1 MRVKYNLN
9 TKITFQ
15 VTGPFDRGAAAM
27 LHNAMYEY
35 AHINAVDLHVSAEK
49 GGLKPIVDAVR
60 GLGAIGFY
68 LGEPHKSDIIE
79 FLDEVDPISE
89 AFHCVNTVIHRDGKL
104 YGIGMD
110 GIGMAMAIGQAF
122 GPVQGKRVL
131 VIGAGAVGG
140 LIPAELCKRGAA
152 SVAIAN
158 RTPEKA
164 NYIAKTLQGHFDVP
178 TSYGSLDD
186 TFLREQ
192 AAQADVLVQCSSVGN
207 YAHPEL
213 KFESL
218 DFIDALK
225 DGCVVADVNYPS
237 TQLLER
243 AAARGLKTLSGES
256 MMYYQQ
262 LAVIKLRFGIEL
274 PLASMQNAREAVAT
288 AVAMRPYYDY
298 DEVAAQL

>member
-110 GIGMAMAIGQAF
+110 GIGMAMAIEQAF

-131 VIGAGAVGG
+131 VIGAGAVKSE
-140 LIPAELCKRGAA
+140 AKR
-152 SVAIAN
+152 S
-158 RTPEKA
+158 
-164 NYIAKTLQGHFDVP
+164 
-178 TSYGSLDD
+178 
-186 TFLREQ
+186 
-192 AAQADVLVQCSSVGN
+192 
-207 YAHPEL
+207 
-213 KFESL
+213 
-218 DFIDALK
+218 
-225 DGCVVADVNYPS
+225 
-237 TQLLER
+237 
-243 AAARGLKTLSGES
+243 
-256 MMYYQQ
+256 
-262 LAVIKLRFGIEL
+262 
-274 PLASMQNAREAVAT
+274 
-288 AVAMRPYYDY
+288 
-298 DEVAAQL
+298 